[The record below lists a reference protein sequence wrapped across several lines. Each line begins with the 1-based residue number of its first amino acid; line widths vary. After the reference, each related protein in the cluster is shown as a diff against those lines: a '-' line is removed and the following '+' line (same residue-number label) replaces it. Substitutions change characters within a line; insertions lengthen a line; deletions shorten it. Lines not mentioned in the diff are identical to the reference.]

1 MPLKGTFPHE
11 MALRLVLQML
21 QTSAGRYKRYIVPLM
36 SCSIDF
42 YLRVFVRVYTSPN
55 EVKKAARYYYIFYFI
70 FKKNSVYALKKWK
83 KKKEKERYL

>member
-21 QTSAGRYKRYIVPLM
+21 QTSAGRYRRYIVPMM

-55 EVKKAARYYYIFYFI
+55 EVKKAAR
-70 FKKNSVYALKKWK
+70 
-83 KKKEKERYL
+83 